1 MNTPP
6 ALSPSV
12 PPRRSRAGGLLILLL
27 TLMLI
32 LLVLAA
38 AGVFG
43 WRYWQ
48 QQQAQS
54 VALAEQQRQAL
65 DASVASLRATQQ
77 AQAQRLQQAEAT
89 NRVLRDELLGIGERA
104 TLLEDSVS
112 KLADPD
118 RNSAQAL
125 RLDELELLLGIGQQR
140 LHLASDLDG
149 ARRALTLAGPLLAGI
164 DDPAYLNLRQT
175 LSQEQ
180 AALDALG
187 MDPRMRANALLDVL
201 TKELQDLPTATA
213 QLPDQQAPWYERLLD
228 RIVRVQPT
236 AAAGLRE
243 RADREAALASM
254 QVELSLARAAIER
267 RDAAGMTVALDR
279 IDAWLQKLQPSKLAE
294 DRKRIGELKAI
305 TLQLDAPLAG
315 STLQQL
321 RALRGQ

>member
-1 MNTPP
+1 VNASP
-6 ALSPSV
+6 APLPSV
-12 PPRRSRAGGLLILLL
+12 PPHRSRAGGLLLLL
-27 TLMLI
+27 LLLI
-32 LLVLAA
+32 VLAA

-48 QQQAQS
+48 HQQVQS
-54 VALAEQQRQAL
+54 AALAEQQRQAL
-65 DASVASLRATQQ
+65 DASVASLRTAQQ
-77 AQAQRLQQAEAT
+77 AQAHRLQQAEAT

-140 LHLASDLDG
+140 LQLADDLDG
-149 ARRALTLAGPLLAGI
+149 ARRALALAGPLLGGI

-175 LSQEQ
+175 LAQEQ
-180 AALDALG
+180 AALDVLG
-187 MDPRMRANALLDVL
+187 MDPRIRSNALLDAL
-201 TKELQDLPTATA
+201 AKDLQDVPAVTT
-213 QLPDQQAPWYERLLD
+213 QHSDQQASWYERLID

-236 AAAGLRE
+236 AGAGLRE

-267 RDAAGMTVALDR
+267 RDNPGMATALDR
-279 IDAWLQKLQPSKLAE
+279 IEAWLQKLQPSKLAA
-294 DRKRIGELKAI
+294 DRKRISELKAL
-305 TLQLDAPLAG
+305 TLQIDAPLSG